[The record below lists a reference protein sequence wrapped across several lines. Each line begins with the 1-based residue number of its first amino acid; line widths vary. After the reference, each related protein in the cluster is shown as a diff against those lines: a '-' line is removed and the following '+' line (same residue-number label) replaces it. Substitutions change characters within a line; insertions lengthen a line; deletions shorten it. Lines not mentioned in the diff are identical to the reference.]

1 MRVSRKH
8 TNIQPMNLLHINASL
23 QTARAGWIEMLFV
36 RLFGKSRTE
45 VGDDGEV
52 VLRKWRG
59 RSYLWDK

>member
-1 MRVSRKH
+1 MS
-8 TNIQPMNLLHINASL
+8 LLHINAAL

-45 VGDDGEV
+45 VSEADESGHV

-59 RSYLWDK
+59 RSYMWND